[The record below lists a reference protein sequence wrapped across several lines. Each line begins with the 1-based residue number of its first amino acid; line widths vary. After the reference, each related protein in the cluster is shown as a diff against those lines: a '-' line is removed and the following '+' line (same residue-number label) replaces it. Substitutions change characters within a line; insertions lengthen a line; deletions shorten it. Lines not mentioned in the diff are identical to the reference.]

1 MKKTVLFLI
10 FLLLFASRVTAADH
24 PDEKGCKDHPLFN
37 RMPGVWIYNCPQKD
51 FDFHL
56 FAIEKGKTERV
67 EGRKTKITY
76 YPQLNL
82 PSKPSEL
89 QILRNYEN
97 AVTKLGGTL
106 VYAENA
112 RETLKLAKDGKEYWV
127 EIWAEFTG
135 KYGLTIVEKEGMKQD
150 IVVSAETISKDLKST
165 GHIAIYGILFDV
177 NKADIKPESAQAI
190 SEIAKLLQSDP
201 GLKVY
206 VVGHTDATGVLE
218 HNLRLSQERAESV
231 LQALVRTH
239 GIAAARL
246 RSFGA
251 GPFAPV
257 ASNDSDDGRAK
268 NRRVE
273 LVKQ

>member
-1 MKKTVLFLI
+1 MKKAALFLM
-10 FLLLFASRVTAADH
+10 FLLLFAVPAAAAVH

-37 RMPGVWIYNCPQKD
+37 RMSGVWLYKCIQKE
-51 FDFHL
+51 FDFYN
-56 FAIEKGKTERV
+56 FPVEKGKTERV
-67 EGRKTKITY
+67 EGRKSVLTY
-76 YPQLNL
+76 YPEVNL

-89 QILRNYEN
+89 QVLRNYEN
-97 AVTKLGGTL
+97 AVTKLGGKA
-106 VYAENA
+106 VFVDKA
-112 RETLKLAKDGKEYWV
+112 RETLQLDKDGKEYWI

-135 KYGLTIVEKEGMKQD
+135 KYGLTIIEKEAMKQD
-150 IVVSAETISKDLKST
+150 IVVNAETISNDLKST
-165 GHIAIYGILFDV
+165 GHIAIYGILFDT
-177 NKADIKPESAQAI
+177 NKADIKPESALAVG
-190 SEIAKLLQSDP
+190 EIAKLLQKDP
-201 GLKVY
+201 GLKLY
-206 VVGHTDATGVLE
+206 VVGHTDATGVLD

-231 LQALVRTH
+231 LQALIRTH

-257 ASNDSDDGRAK
+257 ASNDSDDGRSK

>member
-1 MKKTVLFLI
+1 MKKAALFLI
-10 FLLLFASRVTAADH
+10 FLLFFVAPVAAAVH

-37 RMPGVWIYNCPQKD
+37 RMSGVWLYKCIQKD
-51 FDFHL
+51 FDF
-56 FAIEKGKTERV
+56 FNFPVEKGKTERV
-67 EGRKTKITY
+67 EGRKSVLTY
-76 YPQLNL
+76 YPDVNL

-89 QILRNYEN
+89 QVLRNYEN
-97 AVTKLGGTL
+97 AVTKLGGKA
-106 VYAENA
+106 VYVDKA
-112 RETLKLAKDGKEYWV
+112 RETLRLDKDGKEYWI

-135 KYGLTIVEKEGMKQD
+135 KYGLTIVEKEAMKQD
-150 IVVSAETISKDLKST
+150 IVVNAEAISNDLKST
-165 GHIAIYGILFDV
+165 GHIAIYGILFDT

-190 SEIAKLLQSDP
+190 GEIAKLLQSDP

-206 VVGHTDATGVLE
+206 VVGHTDATGVLD

-231 LQALVRTH
+231 LQALIRTH

-257 ASNDSDDGRAK
+257 ASNDNDDGRAK